1 MIFKKIVKFLFYYM
15 DPRFY
20 QKIEIFEIQ
29 NFNKIPSFTIHFNF
43 SSIFGILFCISP
55 IQSCPKIMKF
65 FVVFYWK
72 GWDFTND
79 FCKILKVLLKKI
91 LICEIFLFFSKFCG
105 LLFVFYFF
113 IIFDILFSISSI
125 CTCQQILEI
134 FMFFYFMDYRFY
146 QRILENHGMFFKKI

>member
-1 MIFKKIVKFLFYYM
+1 VLFYCM
-15 DPRFY
+15 DPKFY
-20 QKIEIFEIQ
+20 QKFEIFEIQ
-29 NFNKIPSFTIHFNF
+29 TFNKIPSFTILFYF
-43 SSIFGILFCISP
+43 SRNFGILFCIKP
-55 IQSCPKIMKF
+55 LQNCPKIMEF

-72 GWDFTND
+72 GWDFTLD
-79 FCKILKVLLKKI
+79 FCKILKVLLKKYWYVKYT
-91 LICEIFLFFSKFCG
+91 FFFKFCG

-125 CTCQQILEI
+125 CTCQKILEI